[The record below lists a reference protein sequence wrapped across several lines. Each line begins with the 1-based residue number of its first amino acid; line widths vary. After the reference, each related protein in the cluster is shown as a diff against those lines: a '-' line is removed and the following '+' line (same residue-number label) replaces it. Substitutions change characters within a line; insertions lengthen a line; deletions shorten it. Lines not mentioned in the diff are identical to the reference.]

1 MMIIGEKI
9 NGTRKQVGAAI
20 RERDAGLIES
30 LALEQVEAGAAYLDV
45 NAGTSPERE
54 AEDLVWLIQIV
65 QQRVDVPLCLD
76 SPNAETLKMAIRE
89 VDQQPMINSISGEP
103 ERLEHVLPLVAEQQ
117 CPVIVLSADD

>member
-20 RERDAGLIES
+20 RERDATLIEN

-45 NAGTSPERE
+45 NAGTGPERE
-54 AEDLVWLIQIV
+54 AEDLVWLIQTV
-65 QQRVDVPLCLD
+65 QKVVDAPLCLD
-76 SPNAETLKMAIRE
+76 SPNAATLKLAITE

-103 ERLEHVLPLVAEQQ
+103 ERF
-117 CPVIVLSADD
+117 CNSG